1 MPVIASYPEGTLL
14 PPGTPTATVQ
24 PDGKVKLDWAG
35 EADADTYTVE
45 RSDNGGV
52 TWYVVASVPA
62 GG

>member
-1 MPVIASYPEGTLL
+1 MPVVASYPEGTTF

-24 PDGKVKLDWAG
+24 ANGRVKLDWAG
-35 EADADTYTVE
+35 VADADTYTVE

-52 TWYVVASVPA
+52 TWYVVASVTA